1 MPGSCLHPLVLS
13 LFMQALLVFLLFLK
27 HPRAHPT
34 VSGHL
39 HLPISVPGK
48 LSLPGCAQALL
59 SPFSSP
65 PRYQLLRAFLDSPP
79 PAASCLYNCLSS
91 WTLIPTGE
99 GWMLTPWRLC
109 LAGAEWVLSQWLL
122 SEQRDW
128 GEGRGKP
135 EQGCEGLGRIWAQQ
149 DEWSQARKGSES

>member
-1 MPGSCLHPLVLS
+1 MALLAAFSPEVIFTWRLYPGSMRRCLMPGSCPHPLVLS

-39 HLPISVPGK
+39 HLPVSVPGK

-59 SPFSSP
+59 PPFSSP
-65 PRYQLLRAFLDSPP
+65 PRYQLLRTFLDSPP

-91 WTLIPTGE
+91 WTVSPTGE
-99 GWMLTPWRLC
+99 GGMLTPWRLC
-109 LAGAEWVLSQWLL
+109 LAGAEWGAEPVAA
-122 SEQRDW
+122 E
-128 GEGRGKP
+128 
-135 EQGCEGLGRIWAQQ
+135 
-149 DEWSQARKGSES
+149 

>member
-1 MPGSCLHPLVLS
+1 MALLASFSPKVIFTWRLYPGSMRRCLMPGSCLHPLVLS

-59 SPFSSP
+59 PPFSSP

-79 PAASCLYNCLSS
+79 LLLPLACTTVSPPGLS
-91 WTLIPTGE
+91 
-99 GWMLTPWRLC
+99 
-109 LAGAEWVLSQWLL
+109 VLQGRDGCSPPGGCAWLVQ
-122 SEQRDW
+122 S
-128 GEGRGKP
+128 
-135 EQGCEGLGRIWAQQ
+135 GC
-149 DEWSQARKGSES
+149 